1 MLSWGGGSQEMS
13 VVTVSGKLAGGA
25 REVGEAA
32 AAVLG
37 IDFVDQRL
45 LVEAAQRCGVSIE
58 TVAEHDER
66 RPGFRERLAETMRIF
81 LERSATAG
89 IDPATGSVGL
99 EGLLSRTYVEMAGE
113 RGEEPH
119 LTDARYL
126 ETMSDIIREL
136 GGRGGIVILGR
147 GSQMILRD
155 RPGAL
160 HVLCRAPDE
169 VRIERLAQRDGISQE
184 EAAHQASE
192 RERGRAAFHRKFWKV
207 DVEDPD
213 LYDLT
218 IDTSRLTFQVAAE
231 IVATAA
237 RAKEATAG

>member
-1 MLSWGGGSQEMS
+1 MPVL
-13 VVTVSGKLAGGA
+13 TVSGKLASGA

-45 LVEAAQRCGVSIE
+45 LVEAAQRCGVPVE
-58 TVAEHDER
+58 TMAEHDER

-89 IDPATGSVGL
+89 IDPSTGTVGL
-99 EGLLSRTYVEMAGE
+99 EGLLSRTYAEMTVERE
-113 RGEEPH
+113 EEPH

-136 GGRGGIVILGR
+136 GSRGDTVILGR
-147 GSQMILRD
+147 GSQLILSD
-155 RPGAL
+155 RPGIL

-169 VRIERLAQRDGISQE
+169 LRIERLAQREGISLE
-184 EAAHQASE
+184 EAAHRSSE
-192 RERGRAAFHRKFWKV
+192 RERARGAFHRKFWKV
-207 DVEDPD
+207 DVEAPD

-231 IVATAA
+231 VVATAA
-237 RAKEATAG
+237 RAKEASAAG